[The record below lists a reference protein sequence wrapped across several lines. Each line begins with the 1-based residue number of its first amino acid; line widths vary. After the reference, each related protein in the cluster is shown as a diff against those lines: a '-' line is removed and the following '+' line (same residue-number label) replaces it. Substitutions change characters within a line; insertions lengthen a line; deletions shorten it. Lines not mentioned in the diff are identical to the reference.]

1 MELKEPE
8 NELAGE
14 ISVTFWS
21 REGNVVRVSGEF
33 DWKVGQYPTE
43 VGLS

>member
-8 NELAGE
+8 NELSGE

-33 DWKVGQYPTE
+33 ELCVFELTE
-43 VGLS
+43 

>member
-33 DWKVGQYPTE
+33 ELCVFELTE
-43 VGLS
+43 